1 MTSAHAYPPPT
12 SHLPA
17 THLHDGVLVY
27 RSPLRKLDAS
37 LNQLRTSDDKVRA
50 SGKLLS
56 FSVAGTTGGCGQSTA
71 SVGCLLAH
79 PVNVIRQT
87 LDISQSF
94 VTLFPRL
101 DKGLM
106 LHSFFLTILLL
117 KRLRAGC
124 VILAKG
130 RDILSVERCGILVAS
145 NGTTDR

>member
-1 MTSAHAYPPPT
+1 MQVQIGLRGVVAGSLA
-12 SHLPA
+12 
-17 THLHDGVLVY
+17 LHRLTIIAIASLSIAV
-27 RSPLRKLDAS
+27 RSDSSTPLRTNSVPLSSKSA
-37 LNQLRTSDDKVRA
+37 RRR
-50 SGKLLS
+50 GPS

-124 VILAKG
+124 VILAK
-130 RDILSVERCGILVAS
+130 DAISS
-145 NGTTDR
+145 P

>member
-1 MTSAHAYPPPT
+1 M
-12 SHLPA
+12 
-17 THLHDGVLVY
+17 
-27 RSPLRKLDAS
+27 
-37 LNQLRTSDDKVRA
+37 
-50 SGKLLS
+50 
-56 FSVAGTTGGCGQSTA
+56 
-71 SVGCLLAH
+71 LAH

-145 NGTTDR
+145 NGRASEILCPWDNRSPPNGCIQ